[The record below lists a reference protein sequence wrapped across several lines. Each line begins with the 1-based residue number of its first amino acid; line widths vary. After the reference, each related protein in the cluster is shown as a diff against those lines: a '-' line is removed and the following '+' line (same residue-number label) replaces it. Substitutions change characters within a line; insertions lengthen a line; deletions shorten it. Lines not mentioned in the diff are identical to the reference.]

1 MTLAILG
8 TAFAQGLIS
17 SLSACVYP
25 LIPITTALFGAG
37 RVGHWLQGFF
47 LSSIYVLG
55 MALTYVALGL
65 AAALG
70 GSVFGAY
77 LGDPIVIVV
86 FAVLFILL
94 GLGFLGVI
102 PMPLPN
108 FGDKMHVEK
117 KNMITYPLIL
127 GIFSGFIAAPC
138 TAPFF
143 GAVLVDIAANSA
155 TNESVIPGITQAFAF
170 SLGMGLPFLLIGTF
184 AVKLPKPGKWLQVV
198 KFIGATIL
206 FTFAFHYVEDIMGP
220 FPNADNLLLYAIL
233 GVLLFAVFLML
244 AEPLNAGAME
254 TKRGKLYVS
263 VFLLIAA
270 FGLFL
275 ATSPLRGNT
284 KPVNPVEIVSTD
296 IHVEGEVVWYDS
308 MEEGM
313 KVAQKTGAV
322 ILVDFWAEW
331 CTQCYVMEAE
341 LFTSPEFRSI
351 VLTKGI
357 VLIRLD
363 VTKADSEKEELL
375 QKYNAVGLP
384 TLALT
389 DSDGNL
395 IDSALGFRNKEHS
408 LDWMRNI
415 TAGIKNIIP

>member
-47 LSSIYVLG
+47 LSSVYVLG

-70 GSVFGAY
+70 GSVFGGY
-77 LGDPIVIVV
+77 LGDPIVVVV
-86 FAVLFILL
+86 FALLFVLL

-108 FGDKMHVEK
+108 FGDKLHVEK

-155 TNESVIPGITQAFAF
+155 TNESVLPGVTQAFSF

-198 KFIGATIL
+198 KFIGATVL
-206 FTFAFHYVEDIMGP
+206 FTFALHYIEDIAGP
-220 FPNADNLLLYAIL
+220 FPHADNLLLFAVL
-233 GVLLFAVFLML
+233 GVLLFTVFIVLSD
-244 AEPLNAGAME
+244 PLNASVME
-254 TKRGKLYVS
+254 TTRGKFYVS
-263 VFLLIAA
+263 MFLGIAA

-275 ATSPLRGNT
+275 ATSPLRANT
-284 KPVNPVEIVSTD
+284 NPVEPVNIGSTD
-296 IHVEGEVVWYDS
+296 LHVEGEVVWHDS
-308 MEEGM
+308 LEEGK
-313 KVAQKTGAV
+313 KVAKQSGGV
-322 ILVDFWAEW
+322 ILIDFWAEW
-331 CTQCYVMEAE
+331 CTQCYVMEE
-341 LFTSPEFRSI
+341 KLFTTSEFRSI
-351 VLTKGI
+351 VLSKGI
-357 VLIRLD
+357 ILVRLD
-363 VTKADSEKEELL
+363 VTKADANKEKLL

-384 TLALT
+384 TLVLT
-389 DSDGNL
+389 DADGNL

-408 LDWMRNI
+408 LSWMRNI
-415 TAGIKNIIP
+415 TAGIKNIKP